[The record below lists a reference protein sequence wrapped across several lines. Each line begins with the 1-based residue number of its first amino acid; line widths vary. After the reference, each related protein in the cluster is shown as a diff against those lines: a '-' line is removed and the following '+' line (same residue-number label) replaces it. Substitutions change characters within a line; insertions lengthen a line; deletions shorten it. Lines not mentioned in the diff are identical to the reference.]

1 MLKTRCK
8 RFIDELGINKTK
20 FCQKIGFSTMTYYK
34 WQKGELEISQRLQD
48 KINDYL
54 SKYGF

>member
-8 RFIDELGINKTK
+8 RFIEELGISKTK
-20 FCQKIGFSTMTYYK
+20 FCQKIGCSTITYYK